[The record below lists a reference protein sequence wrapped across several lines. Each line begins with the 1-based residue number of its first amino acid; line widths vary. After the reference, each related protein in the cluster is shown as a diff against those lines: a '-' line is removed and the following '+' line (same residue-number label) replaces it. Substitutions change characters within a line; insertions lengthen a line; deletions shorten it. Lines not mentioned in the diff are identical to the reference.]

1 MKKYSKYYS
10 IDTYKPGGITEK
22 LSLYHWMLNDRT
34 TNLAEA
40 RKSLDPN
47 NPNPETEEQIEKLR
61 KNLEGW
67 SNQYYEFKN
76 KPNNDPDIIKT
87 IFDSLVQLSKIE
99 NPTALYK
106 YMTELNNITITDPD
120 INYLLD
126 IFKAQ
131 RETFERTYFDDVA
144 DNIDQANSRA
154 EAETELPANI
164 FSEELTRKI
173 SNNYHKIVKL
183 AAYYDNTQQYKK
195 ADKIEKSLKEI
206 NMNKK
211 QILASLNKIANE
223 LDNSGLYKEATSITA
238 VMKKIA
244 QEDIPTDLNQDFSRK
259 QESYGNQGRNIVRE
273 IMEIIADKLRDNEA
287 ARKRFSGGQ
296 LQSFVFSILDILV
309 SEGMNKAF
317 SELNK
322 DLREY
327 GVIIGEDE
335 LYMLFRDY
343 SRSNRNKD

>member
-22 LSLYHWMLNDRT
+22 LSLYSWMLNDRV

-40 RKSLDPN
+40 RRSLDPDN
-47 NPNPETEEQIEKLR
+47 HNPEIEEQIEKLR

-87 IFDSLVQLSKIE
+87 IFDSLVQLSKHE
-99 NPTALYK
+99 VPTQLYR

-144 DNIDQANSRA
+144 DNIDQTNSRE
-154 EAETELPANI
+154 EAETELPTNI

-173 SNNYHKIVKL
+173 SNNYNKIVKL
-183 AAYYDNTQQYKK
+183 AAYYDKTEQYKK
-195 ADKIEKSLKEI
+195 ADKIEKSLKELI
-206 NMNKK
+206 
-211 QILASLNKIANE
+211 
-223 LDNSGLYKEATSITA
+223 
-238 VMKKIA
+238 
-244 QEDIPTDLNQDFSRK
+244 
-259 QESYGNQGRNIVRE
+259 
-273 IMEIIADKLRDNEA
+273 
-287 ARKRFSGGQ
+287 
-296 LQSFVFSILDILV
+296 
-309 SEGMNKAF
+309 
-317 SELNK
+317 
-322 DLREY
+322 
-327 GVIIGEDE
+327 
-335 LYMLFRDY
+335 
-343 SRSNRNKD
+343 

>member
-22 LSLYHWMLNDRT
+22 LSFYHWMLNDRT

-144 DNIDQANSRA
+144 DNIDQTNSRA

-183 AAYYDNTQQYKK
+183 AAYYDKTEQYKK
-195 ADKIEKSLKEI
+195 ADKIEKSLKELI
-206 NMNKK
+206 
-211 QILASLNKIANE
+211 
-223 LDNSGLYKEATSITA
+223 
-238 VMKKIA
+238 
-244 QEDIPTDLNQDFSRK
+244 
-259 QESYGNQGRNIVRE
+259 
-273 IMEIIADKLRDNEA
+273 
-287 ARKRFSGGQ
+287 
-296 LQSFVFSILDILV
+296 
-309 SEGMNKAF
+309 
-317 SELNK
+317 
-322 DLREY
+322 
-327 GVIIGEDE
+327 
-335 LYMLFRDY
+335 
-343 SRSNRNKD
+343 